1 MKKNRTA
8 IILLLILI
16 VITIILLVFKN
27 RVNTLE
33 EKFSNFAVDD
43 TATITKVFLADK
55 DNMTVTLTKQS
66 PGKWM
71 INDEFNASKDAIDM
85 LLKTV
90 MSIEVKEPVSK
101 AGTPE
106 VIRLLATNSVKVEI
120 YQKVYRI
127 NLFGKIRLF
136 PHEKITKTYYV
147 GCPTQNNM
155 GTYMLIEGAETP
167 YITHIFGFN
176 GFLTSRYSTQVKDW
190 RDHAIFSLKYNQI
203 KSVSI
208 RISDDRANSFTATKK
223 SPRDFEVICLN
234 DNKAV
239 TAYDTLKIMELF
251 SSFEDVRFEALV
263 NDMEQLK
270 KDSIMASQPYIVV
283 LLEESGGQKHQ
294 LTTYLRLAPPDA
306 IDQEGKAVIYD
317 RDRLYAL
324 INNNKDLA
332 IIQFY
337 VFDMIFKPLS
347 YYTEGKLSL
356 Q

>member
-8 IILLLILI
+8 IILLLVLV
-16 VITIILLVFKN
+16 VITLFLLVFKN

-33 EKFSNFAVDD
+33 EKFSNFAIDD
-43 TATITKVFLADK
+43 TASITKVFLADK
-55 DNMTVTLTKQS
+55 DNLTVTLTKKS
-66 PGKWM
+66 PGRWM
-71 INDEFNASKDAIDM
+71 VNDEFNASKDAIDM
-85 LLKTV
+85 LLKTI

-106 VIRLLATNSVKVEI
+106 VIRILATNSVKVEI

-127 NLFGKIRLF
+127 DLFGKIRLF

-147 GCPTQNNM
+147 GCPTQNNL
-155 GTYMLIEGAETP
+155 GTYMLIEGSETP

-176 GFLTSRYSTQVKDW
+176 GFLTARFSTLVKDW
-190 RDHAIFSLKYNQI
+190 RDRVIFSTKYNQI

-208 RISDDRANSFTATKK
+208 RISDDRQNSFTAVKK
-223 SPRDFEVICLN
+223 SPRDFDIICLN
-234 DNKAV
+234 DNKPV
-239 TAYDTLKIMELF
+239 TAYDTLKVMELF

-263 NDMEQLK
+263 NDLDKLK
-270 KDSIMASQPYIVV
+270 KDSILASKPYIDILV
-283 LLEESGGQKHQ
+283 EETNGKKQQ
-294 LTTYLRLAPPDA
+294 VTTYLLPAPPDA

-324 INNNKDLA
+324 INDNKDLA

-337 VFDMIFKPLS
+337 VFDMIFKPLK
-347 YYTEGKLSL
+347 YYTEGK
-356 Q
+356 

>member
-43 TATITKVFLADK
+43 TASITKVFLADK

-127 NLFGKIRLF
+127 NLFGKVRLLR
-136 PHEKITKTYYV
+136 HEKITKAYY
-147 GCPTQNNM
+147 
-155 GTYMLIEGAETP
+155 
-167 YITHIFGFN
+167 
-176 GFLTSRYSTQVKDW
+176 
-190 RDHAIFSLKYNQI
+190 AI
-203 KSVSI
+203 
-208 RISDDRANSFTATKK
+208 
-223 SPRDFEVICLN
+223 
-234 DNKAV
+234 
-239 TAYDTLKIMELF
+239 
-251 SSFEDVRFEALV
+251 
-263 NDMEQLK
+263 
-270 KDSIMASQPYIVV
+270 
-283 LLEESGGQKHQ
+283 
-294 LTTYLRLAPPDA
+294 
-306 IDQEGKAVIYD
+306 
-317 RDRLYAL
+317 
-324 INNNKDLA
+324 
-332 IIQFY
+332 
-337 VFDMIFKPLS
+337 
-347 YYTEGKLSL
+347 
-356 Q
+356 